1 MSRLRDLWYEVRDTG
16 LRTWQY
22 IRGFRR
28 ISFTRF
34 GLLFSAATLG
44 VGFAAINTG
53 NNLLYLLLGAML
65 GVIVV
70 SGWLSERVVGGV
82 RVRRLP
88 VRSVPVGEPAR
99 FHYRIESLPGRI
111 PTLALE
117 IQEKDLPESAFLP
130 YLAPEEEGRA
140 RAENAFVHRGVHQ
153 LGTVT
158 LRTGFPFGLFTK
170 ERDIRLPGELIILP
184 RSDRRVREPAVSG
197 GRRRARGPAVIGA
210 PGGRGEYRNLREYR
224 PGDDPRDIHWR
235 STARVG
241 APLVREYERDGAMGL
256 WICLDLAFEP
266 GDEAEAAVEVA
277 ASLAVQAERTGRRYG
292 LASATHAVEPG
303 NGATHLDALMEALAR
318 VDFDPSLPAM
328 APPADPFRCVLVTAG
343 LGRGAGGFADVLRP
357 REASA

>member
-1 MSRLRDLWYEVRDTG
+1 MTRLLQLWHEVREASI
-16 LRTWQY
+16 RAWQY
-22 IRGFRR
+22 VRGFRR

-34 GLLFSAATLG
+34 GLLFSAAALG

-99 FHYRIESLPGRI
+99 FHYRIQSLPGRI

-117 IQEKDLPESAFLP
+117 IHEKGLVDSAFLP

-140 RAENAFVHRGVHQ
+140 RSENAFVHRGVHE

-170 ERDIRLPGELIILP
+170 ERDIRLPGELVILP
-184 RSDRRVREPAVSG
+184 RSDRRVRDPAVAG

-210 PGGRGEYRNLREYR
+210 AGGRGEYRNLREYR

-235 STARVG
+235 STARLG

-256 WICLDLAFEP
+256 WICLDLAFEA
-266 GDEAEAAVEVA
+266 GDDAEASVEVA
-277 ASLAVQAERTGRRYG
+277 ASLAAQAERTGRRYG
-292 LASATHAVEPG
+292 LATATHIVDPG
-303 NGATHLDALMEALAR
+303 NGAAHLDGVLEALAR
-318 VDFDPSLPAM
+318 VDFDPALPAM
-328 APPADPFRCVLVTAG
+328 APPADPVRCVLVTAG
-343 LGRGAGGFADVLRP
+343 AGRGAGGFADVFRP